1 MRLVR
6 QGERQGETMR
16 VSLRWIA
23 ATAGGVLVVL
33 LGGRILA
40 GQRARPGQ
48 PTRLGRLEARYDR
61 VAGITLHAR
70 VSVDTVPEG
79 RLPVILVHGLG
90 MSSRYMIPL
99 AEHLA
104 PHVRVFAPDLP
115 GFGLSD
121 KPRRTLTVRQLADA
135 LAAWMQVIGVKRA
148 AFIGNS
154 LGCEVLVELAIRHPH
169 LVDRLV
175 LQGPTPDPDARSLVR
190 QIAGFFLIAPFER
203 WSLAWV
209 ALVDYAR
216 GGIGRYI
223 QTLHSMVDN
232 RIGGKAL
239 QVTQPALV
247 VWGKRDYIV
256 PYRFV
261 VSLADALP
269 RGRLVVIPGAAHG
282 INYSHPKAF
291 TAVLLPFLLNA

>member
-1 MRLVR
+1 
-6 QGERQGETMR
+6 MR

-23 ATAGGVLVVL
+23 ATAGGVLVGLVGL
-33 LGGRILA
+33 VGGRILA

-70 VSVDTVPEG
+70 VSVDTVPKG
-79 RLPVILVHGLG
+79 CLPVILVHGLG

-223 QTLHSMVDN
+223 RTLHSMVDN

-239 QVTQPALV
+239 RVAQPALV
-247 VWGKRDYIV
+247 VWGRRDYIV

-261 VSLADALP
+261 ESLADALP

>member
-1 MRLVR
+1 
-6 QGERQGETMR
+6 MR
-16 VSLRWIA
+16 VSLRWIV
-23 ATAGGVLVVL
+23 ATAGGVLVGLVGDRFL
-33 LGGRILA
+33 T

-48 PTRLGRLEARYDR
+48 PTRLGRLEARDDP

-104 PHVRVFAPDLP
+104 PHVRVYAPDLP

-121 KPRRTLTVRQLADA
+121 KPRRTLTVRELADA
-135 LAAWMQVIGVKRA
+135 LAAWMHAIGLKRA

-223 QTLHSMVDN
+223 RTLHSMVDN
-232 RIGGKAL
+232 RISEKAL
-239 QVTQPALV
+239 QVAQPALV
-247 VWGKRDYIV
+247 VWGRRDYIV

-261 VSLADALP
+261 ESLADALP